1 MTISDAPQ
9 VQRIRRRRPL
19 LRAAVLALA
28 LTGALS
34 ACAAPAETEPSATAE
49 RSGSGEVRHDLEPL
63 TDRFPLFAPATTAT
77 WMSGTLGDDRVPG
90 PSSYWIDAVVTLP
103 ESDFEALRT
112 QTDAQASTDTPSVE
126 QDLETALP
134 SGPFLRSDALDA
146 AFSEDGRSS
155 AVFLDEETDSV
166 VLTSRF
172 QDD

>member
-9 VQRIRRRRPL
+9 PQRIRRRKPL

-34 ACAAPAETEPSATAE
+34 ACAAPAETEPSATAV
-49 RSGSGEVRHDLEPL
+49 RSGSGEMRHDLKPL

-103 ESDFEALRT
+103 ESDFEALRA
-112 QTDAQASTDTPSVE
+112 QTDAQTTTDTPNVE
-126 QDLETALP
+126 QDLEASLP

-146 AFSEDGRSS
+146 AFSEDGRASI
-155 AVFLDEETDSV
+155 VFLDDDSESV
-166 VLTSRF
+166 ILTSRF